1 MLDAV
6 FSQHSRWTARRIH
19 RALFGQSLI
28 DFTGTSWTNLS
39 DHKTTTCTKI
49 SNRCKHK
56 SHTHQT
62 HILANFTNQFTSE
75 DKDRLS
81 SSDMDISPCD
91 SACNSFPDSG
101 SESRPVD
108 FSQPPFK
115 RSPEAFLVE
124 SEDHVETPLISAIAN
139 SGTEYFD
146 LSPR

>member
-1 MLDAV
+1 MKKM
-6 FSQHSRWTARRIH
+6 SKI
-19 RALFGQSLI
+19 
-28 DFTGTSWTNLS
+28 
-39 DHKTTTCTKI
+39 TK
-49 SNRCKHK
+49 
-56 SHTHQT
+56 
-62 HILANFTNQFTSE
+62 QFTSE
-75 DKDRLS
+75 VEDRLS

-115 RSPEAFLVE
+115 RSPVAFLVE
-124 SEDHVETPLISAIAN
+124 SEDQVETPLISAIAN